1 MPAPHEPLHVHR
13 GRRPKAAREWRRGEW
28 GARLGGVDG
37 EFVGADLLV
46 HYWDSEVVPMLKA
59 ASGIHVIGALDE
71 LRRRH
76 PDLNANI
83 RRTLDRR
90 INARRALHGPEL
102 EVISRQT
109 HEPGR
114 MGLAEAA
121 GDALGQPDLAVGGAD
136 QQHAAVLGDPAAVEG
151 ILPPTLGTAF
161 EIVLLCLLFCARR
174 VLVLK
179 PPSARRASRWPR

>member
-90 INARRALHGPEL
+90 INAWRALHGPEL

-151 ILPPTLGTAF
+151 AHMPAPGRGS
-161 EIVLLCLLFCARR
+161 EIEGIGATVCRHRGCSCDQRKSLMHNHFR
-174 VLVLK
+174 
-179 PPSARRASRWPR
+179 